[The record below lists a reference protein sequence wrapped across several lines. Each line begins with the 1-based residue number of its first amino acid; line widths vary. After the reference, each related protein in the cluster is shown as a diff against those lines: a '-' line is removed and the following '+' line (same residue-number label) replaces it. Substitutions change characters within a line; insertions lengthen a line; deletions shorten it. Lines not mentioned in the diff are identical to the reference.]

1 MTVGTG
7 TKRTRESSDV
17 TVHGQPSGKRLCRFS
32 PEVQQ
37 AVYND
42 QVALLHIAVLV
53 QPVWLVPLHHRSCL
67 LPIIHQC
74 MVILTTMWLCAR
86 VDSP

>member
-17 TVHGQPSGKRLCRFS
+17 TVHGQPSSKRLCRFS

-37 AVYND
+37 AIYSD

-67 LPIIHQC
+67 LHHTPMHC
-74 MVILTTMWLCAR
+74 DPKDHVAVCKG
-86 VDSP
+86 